1 MYTVMYMSEIVSF
14 TEFRNQL
21 AHWLDRVTNDKVELH
36 VTRQG
41 ARSVVVVDEAE
52 WSSMVETLHLFS
64 SPANARR
71 LLDTMDDIEA
81 GKAIAFDPSTSA
93 QDKPAAAE

>member
-1 MYTVMYMSEIVSF
+1 MYMSKIVSF
-14 TEFRNQL
+14 TEFRNRL
-21 AHWLDRVTNDKVELH
+21 AHWLDRVTDDRVELH

-41 ARSVVVVDEAE
+41 AKSVVVVDEAE
-52 WSSMVETLHLFS
+52 WSSVVETLHLFS

-81 GKAIAFDPSTSA
+81 GKAVEFDPTIG

>member
-1 MYTVMYMSEIVSF
+1 
-14 TEFRNQL
+14 
-21 AHWLDRVTNDKVELH
+21 
-36 VTRQG
+36 
-41 ARSVVVVDEAE
+41 VVDEAE

-81 GKAIAFDPSTSA
+81 GKTVEFDPTA
-93 QDKPAAAE
+93 GKAPPAAAE